1 MSIFETLCV
10 FQGGERPVS
19 VMVQIN
25 TSGEENKN
33 GLGKFLCGQI
43 KNVLF
48 KRNISLF
55 KNAN

>member
-1 MSIFETLCV
+1 MFETVCV

-43 KNVLF
+43 ENVSF
-48 KRNISLF
+48 KRNIFSF
-55 KNAN
+55 